1 MNPIIVNKEPGTGS
15 LFPICTFET
24 LVLYTKIRNK
34 ELLPGSRF
42 PVSSFEIFET
52 FTQIRKKVP
61 VPGCRFPI
69 PDIRFPIIGY
79 IFIFAASTLTP
90 QYSLYADK

>member
-1 MNPIIVNKEPGTGS
+1 MQSNNVQSLVSFYTLHVDEIEKKTETSMNPIIVNKEPGTVS

-42 PVSSFEIFET
+42 PVSSFT
-52 FTQIRKKVP
+52 VLK
-61 VPGCRFPI
+61 
-69 PDIRFPIIGY
+69 
-79 IFIFAASTLTP
+79 
-90 QYSLYADK
+90 YSRRLLK

>member
-1 MNPIIVNKEPGTGS
+1 MLTNNVQSLVSFYTLHVDEIEKTSMNPIIVNKEPGTGS

-42 PVSSFEIFET
+42 PDSSFT
-52 FTQIRKKVP
+52 VLK
-61 VPGCRFPI
+61 
-69 PDIRFPIIGY
+69 
-79 IFIFAASTLTP
+79 
-90 QYSLYADK
+90 YSRRLLK